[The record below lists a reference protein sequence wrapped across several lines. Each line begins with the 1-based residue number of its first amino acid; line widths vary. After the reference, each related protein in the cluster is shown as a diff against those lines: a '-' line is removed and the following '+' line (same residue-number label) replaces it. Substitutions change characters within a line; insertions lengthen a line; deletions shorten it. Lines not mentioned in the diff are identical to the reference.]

1 MAEILRNRFF
11 LANDNKKYS
20 RTMIFLQEE
29 LTSGVLGYLVI
40 EYIIWIGTLIFVLL
54 LIVALM

>member
-1 MAEILRNRFF
+1 MVVTDNGRDSTQQILPS
-11 LANDNKKYS
+11 S

>member
-1 MAEILRNRFF
+1 
-11 LANDNKKYS
+11 
-20 RTMIFLQEE
+20 MIFLQEE